1 MFFVLLPFHNFVAKM
16 NKFIPY
22 YLTNKKNIIKFLVFT
37 ALFSMIFINI
47 YKPFGS
53 EYWKEISQTE
63 FFLISGVMV
72 IAGIFILALS
82 RTIMY
87 GVAKS
92 SPLAYWQY
100 FFWIFVEVAIIA
112 LIYSFTMKIE
122 YKLPRD
128 FIELFYVAFLYTAL
142 VLFLPYSVT
151 WLYFAL
157 QDAGNVIK
165 KITAEENFVDFG
177 VDLLHFKDDK
187 ENLRFSVSLKNL
199 LFIESADNYLEINY
213 LNKGKVARF
222 ILRNSLK
229 TIEEKFG
236 IKPPLLRCHR
246 SYMIN
251 IEKIKVLRKDKDG
264 VFLVLD
270 IEGLPDIPVSKSYT
284 EKITQ
289 IFSQQS

>member
-1 MFFVLLPFHNFVAKM
+1 M
-16 NKFIPY
+16 NRLIPHY
-22 YLTNKKNIIKFLVFT
+22 FLNRKNIIKFLIFT

-47 YKPFGS
+47 YGPFGS
-53 EYWKEISQTE
+53 KHWKEISQTE

-72 IAGIFILALS
+72 IAGIFILTLS
-82 RTIMY
+82 RMTMY
-87 GVAKS
+87 FMAKR

-100 FFWIFVEVAIIA
+100 FTWIVVEIAIIA
-112 LIYSFTMKIE
+112 LIYSFTMKTG
-122 YKLPRD
+122 YKLSRD
-128 FIELFYVAFLYTAL
+128 FIELFYTAFLYTAL

-157 QDAGNVIK
+157 QDAENMIK
-165 KITAEENFVDFG
+165 KITTEESFVDLG

-187 ENLRFSVSLKNL
+187 ENLRFSISLNNL
-199 LFIESADNYLEINY
+199 LFIESADNYLEIHY

-222 ILRNSLK
+222 ILRNSMK
-229 TIEEKFG
+229 AIEEKFG
-236 IKPPLLRCHR
+236 SKSLVRCHR

-284 EKITQ
+284 EKVTQ
-289 IFSQQS
+289 IFSKQS